1 MLLFGITYCPPNETP
16 HSLDAT
22 RTIRKAANSSR
33 SFALR
38 LQRVDGRRFDALVA
52 DILCPR
58 LHGVAAPTV
67 SYVSAPLVRRAS
79 VHLCECVC
87 VCVRALLPVRVGV
100 LVGVPDFVCVGACV
114 FACRA
119 KSTDSRAEPHGV
131 LEAARASTA

>member
-1 MLLFGITYCPPNETP
+1 MLLLASPTATQGYP
-16 HSLDAT
+16 HSPDAT
-22 RTIRKAANSSR
+22 RTSRKAAKSSR

-38 LQRVDGRRFDALVA
+38 LQRVDGRRIDALVA
-52 DILCPR
+52 DMLCSR
-58 LHGVAAPTV
+58 LHSVAAPTV

-87 VCVRALLPVRVGV
+87 VCAILPACVDV

-119 KSTDSRAEPHGV
+119 KSTDGRAERGIGSC
-131 LEAARASTA
+131 EC